1 MKAYDV
7 LIVGGGIIGAMT
19 ARELSRYQLKVLVIE
34 KAADLGEG
42 ATKANSGILYAGFH
56 PRGGSLKGLS
66 CVGGNAMYD
75 QICEELGVPMRRTGS
90 LYVAFHPEGEE
101 TLRDKYKKGL
111 KNGTPDMAIISGE
124 EARRMEPL
132 LNKRVRLALYAPTT
146 AIISPFALVW
156 AVSRSAVQN
165 GVEFAFDTELL
176 GLKPEAE
183 GFRAMTNQGEI
194 QARFVVNA
202 AGENADL
209 VEGWL
214 YPQDLERGGSASVPS
229 SFKEVSGWLRRR

>member
-90 LYVAFHPEGEE
+90 LYVAFHKNHIYFL
-101 TLRDKYKKGL
+101 TSGL
-111 KNGTPDMAIISGE
+111 NI
-124 EARRMEPL
+124 L
-132 LNKRVRLALYAPTT
+132 
-146 AIISPFALVW
+146 F
-156 AVSRSAVQN
+156 Q
-165 GVEFAFDTELL
+165 
-176 GLKPEAE
+176 
-183 GFRAMTNQGEI
+183 
-194 QARFVVNA
+194 
-202 AGENADL
+202 
-209 VEGWL
+209 
-214 YPQDLERGGSASVPS
+214 
-229 SFKEVSGWLRRR
+229 